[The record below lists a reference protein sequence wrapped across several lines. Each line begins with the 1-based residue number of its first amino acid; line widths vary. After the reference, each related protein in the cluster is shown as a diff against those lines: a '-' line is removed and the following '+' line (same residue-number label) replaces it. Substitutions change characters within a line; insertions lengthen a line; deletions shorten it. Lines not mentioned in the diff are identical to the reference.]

1 MSLFARLT
9 GAPRATDGVPA
20 PGTLGTPAPGLVPR
34 TPVQAE
40 PAPQA
45 TQGTGSLFAHVAQ
58 VASSAQATES
68 VIKEAAKFPGW
79 LSVLS
84 GPTMADALHVPVEWQ
99 DRLLAVRL
107 TSERIAIA
115 HDPAHFAELKSR
127 IYLMRTELASMG
139 LAVEPLNLSVAP
151 EVLREVRLAAEKK
164 SASHGSS
171 EVRSAAVTQF
181 REWISQAKELGAT
194 DVHLR
199 IRGGGRGDVMVR
211 VDGDLEHLP
220 ASQAG
225 LTNHQVLTC
234 IKAAYESLADRH
246 SNSDGNFSEHETRS
260 CIIDSQLGISNLR
273 LRFNSERGFYGPA
286 AVLRL
291 LSTSVSHQPMGFA
304 EMGFA
309 PSQLALIQTAQR
321 MESGLTIQC
330 GITGSGKT
338 TVAKTFLETHPKNGI
353 GAFYQIAD
361 PVEYLL
367 RGVHQIGV
375 QRSIA
380 TLSQGNKKD
389 PYTTVVESILRM
401 DPDIVDVGE
410 VRDPISARAAAIIA
424 KTGQMALATM
434 HTGSVMGILNRL
446 TDANIGLTRSE
457 LTGGDML
464 GLLTYQAL
472 VAKLCPHC
480 AIDYKE
486 ALRRLDARAD
496 LRAHAYLVHV
506 VGALRERL
514 HLDVTGLK
522 FRNHEGC
529 EACRQRGTKGLT
541 IVAEMMIPDD
551 EWLDLSAAGKDRA
564 AWRRYQETYSD
575 GDLTSGDMTGKSVLE
590 HALYKALQG
599 QIDPTGLERFGL
611 LDKYQPTHQPTHQ
624 PVRAQG
630 AARAASIPTPVAVSA
645 PVASTPSTPRKLE
658 AVHGH

>member
-9 GAPRATDGVPA
+9 GAPRATDGAPA

-45 TQGTGSLFAHVAQ
+45 TQGAGSLFAHVAQ

-380 TLSQGNKKD
+380 TLSQGSKKD

-480 AIDYKE
+480 AIDHKE
-486 ALRRLDARAD
+486 ALLRLDARAD

-514 HLDVTGLK
+514 HLDVAGLK